1 MCRNVI
7 FWGRFNNRRPQPGA
21 RVHLVLLGASVQLC
35 ALRIVEVLVRRANP
49 EEDATRSNGAKA
61 AAGSRRLYFRL
72 ARIFSL
78 MKTYGHSAITTSK
91 AVVGRAERQG
101 ASGLYCAGQAS

>member
-35 ALRIVEVLVRRANP
+35 ALRIVEVLVQRANP
-49 EEDATRSNGAKA
+49 EELGRTALRPLRVRGLGIAAQACRAARNG
-61 AAGSRRLYFRL
+61 GPQY
-72 ARIFSL
+72 
-78 MKTYGHSAITTSK
+78 
-91 AVVGRAERQG
+91 RAPR
-101 ASGLYCAGQAS
+101 

>member
-49 EEDATRSNGAKA
+49 EEDATRPNGAKA
-61 AAGSRRLYFRL
+61 VRVRGGY
-72 ARIFSL
+72 I
-78 MKTYGHSAITTSK
+78 
-91 AVVGRAERQG
+91 
-101 ASGLYCAGQAS
+101 SGLLDFFP

>member
-7 FWGRFNNRRPQPGA
+7 FWGRFNNRRPQPVDGA
-21 RVHLVLLGASVQLC
+21 PTTAGSFGAD
-35 ALRIVEVLVRRANP
+35 VRPAHCRSARAARKP
-49 EEDATRSNGAKA
+49 GGARSNGAKA

-78 MKTYGHSAITTSK
+78 MKTYAHSAITTSK

-101 ASGLYCAGQAS
+101 A